1 MGPGSADPLE
11 APLLD
16 GLRRLQAEEA
26 GAADALDRLLR
37 PRLVRYFTH
46 GPWPRDEAQDLVQKT
61 LVLVL
66 TNVGQL
72 RDEASF
78 LPWLFSIAR
87 NVRTTAVRSWSARG
101 RWEAVGLESA
111 GDPPAPDEVA
121 RREEVLEQAQRA
133 AAVRAALEQLP
144 PRQRQCLL
152 LRVRDELSYEE
163 IAATFQLSVH
173 TVRNHIAQAKDSLR
187 RRFGPA
193 FGETGE

>member
-1 MGPGSADPLE
+1 MGSGSVDPQDARLQD
-11 APLLD
+11 AV
-16 GLRRLQAEEA
+16 RRLRAGEP

-46 GPWPRDEAQDLVQKT
+46 GPWPRDEAEDLVQKA
-61 LVLVL
+61 LVLVF
-66 TNVGQL
+66 TSVGRL

-101 RWEAVGLESA
+101 RREAVGLESA
-111 GDPPAPDEVA
+111 GDPPAPDERA
-121 RREEVLEQAQRA
+121 RREEALEEAQRA

-173 TVRNHIAQAKDSLR
+173 TVRNHIAQAKDTLR